1 MPSALYTK
9 SKVCNAALS
18 AGLNFIWH
26 AQLAG
31 SWGLQLKLKPPK
43 PKKKKENKT
52 AMRFWRRV
60 KACSLTL
67 ESAAWQW
74 TSSPCSDHHRQ
85 KDSTQ
90 TFKKHQDFSPKNTFT
105 NHTHLS
111 WLSPPP
117 PPLWF
122 SHLIL
127 KYWTDIWTFLFS
139 IHRDPLNSLLSLSS
153 SFPSFLFFLLAH
165 LLWVGSANALLVS
178 DPLADQILRCLRGGW
193 RPCYGNFTVPSTRNE
208 LSLFGDLDAG
218 SC

>member
-9 SKVCNAALS
+9 CKVCKTALS
-18 AGLNFIWH
+18 ADCNFIWFFIYSS
-26 AQLAG
+26 QLTG
-31 SWGLQLKLKPPK
+31 SWGLQLKWKPPK
-43 PKKKKENKT
+43 PKQKKNKSKT

-74 TSSPCSDHHRQ
+74 TSSPALITIVKR
-85 KDSTQ
+85 TQ

-127 KYWTDIWTFLFS
+127 KYWTDIWTFLFFY
-139 IHRDPLNSLLSLSS
+139 SS
-153 SFPSFLFFLLAH
+153 WPFQFPSISVFILSFFPLFPFSPLF
-165 LLWVGSANALLVS
+165 VG
-178 DPLADQILRCLRGGW
+178 W
-193 RPCYGNFTVPSTRNE
+193 
-208 LSLFGDLDAG
+208 
-218 SC
+218 